1 MTASSSAAHATTTAA
16 RTREPCSI
24 LARDPGTG
32 FPLGDDAHLFEV
44 VGVHGRLDYY
54 LLVLVYVL
62 RAYRLDGP
70 DEEAWGEQKLPVTR
84 PAAGDHVVALL
95 GARAQIYVLDPE
107 VPLQVRPEEPLA
119 VGDVRGG
126 DRGAELA
133 RGRVELGRRDY
144 PDPRAELPVGDEH
157 DLGRATADIVGGAP
171 DKGVVP
177 DQGGHPGP

>member
-62 RAYRLDGP
+62 RGYRLDGP
-70 DEEAWGEQKLPVTR
+70 DEEPRWEQELPVTR
-84 PAAGDHVVALL
+84 PAAGDNVVALL
-95 GARAQIYVLDPE
+95 GARALIHPLDPE
-107 VPLQVRPEEPLA
+107 VTLQARPEEPFA

-126 DRGAELA
+126 DGGGELPP
-133 RGRVELGRRDY
+133 GGGGPGRR
-144 PDPRAELPVGDEH
+144 
-157 DLGRATADIVGGAP
+157 
-171 DKGVVP
+171 
-177 DQGGHPGP
+177 GHP

>member
-1 MTASSSAAHATTTAA
+1 MTASRSAAHATTTAA
-16 RTREPCSI
+16 RTTEPCSI

-32 FPLGDDAHLFEV
+32 SPLGDHAHLFEV

-119 VGDVRGG
+119 VGDVGGG
-126 DRGAELA
+126 DGGAEFSPGKGGLRR
-133 RGRVELGRRDY
+133 RGF
-144 PDPRAELPVGDEH
+144 
-157 DLGRATADIVGGAP
+157 
-171 DKGVVP
+171 
-177 DQGGHPGP
+177 